1 MLVQPKAGF
10 LCTRGSATACHT
22 VSLDYKFYCIGNNC
36 EIFGADL
43 RPKGVP
49 CQHTPSLPTSNSPFR
64 IIVLV
69 LVTILAGIGGNPSPK
84 CTAGV
89 LAASSVSPNP
99 FSKFTTDMAMLSG
112 PLSGPFKKSTIT
124 SEKFDEVKTT
134 FLQKVG
140 NFAKNHT
147 IPADL
152 VINWDQTGIFPPP
165 TT

>member
-10 LCTRGSATACHT
+10 LCTRGSATTCHT
-22 VSLDYKFYCIGNNC
+22 VSLDYTFYCIGNNY

-43 RPKGVP
+43 WPKGVL

-69 LVTILAGIGGNPSPK
+69 LVTILAGIGGNSSPK

-99 FSKFTTDMAMLSG
+99 FSKFTTNMATLSG
-112 PLSGPFKKSTIT
+112 PLSGPFKKINHRKWKVWWGQNS
-124 SEKFDEVKTT
+124 T
-134 FLQKVG
+134 FLQQIG
-140 NFAKNHT
+140 NFAKAHT

-152 VINWDQTGIFPPP
+152 VINWGPDWD
-165 TT
+165 